1 MNNWKKILGCGL
13 LACVFAFGCA
23 CGETEESSDKGSA
36 GDSSST
42 PAPVQPVGTD
52 VFADPDFDL
61 GFDIYGTGI
70 NGATREVQK
79 TVAFQEGATPVWS
92 FAQWYSDHFLDKG
105 EMTLTNSLFALE
117 DEAKS
122 VKLNRNTGAVTLAL
136 NGAKEYDGVQ
146 GALDVFWPHLL
157 LQQTNQPVKFTDCK
171 TMRATLTFRMDRATD
186 CSSQFG
192 DVPINM
198 QAQFAWFIY
207 VKNVNPE
214 SAGLGEF
221 LWFGFN
227 LYDPTKLYAPTVS
240 QQDFA
245 GGTLGN
251 YIYAVGAANWG
262 AGKRVKIGE
271 TVSFDVDMFEEVEAA
286 LEVAHEAGFMSNTT
300 LEDCAI
306 TGMNIGF
313 EVFDVWDMAA
323 TIYDM
328 RVYYT
333 EE

>member
-1 MNNWKKILGCGL
+1 MRNWKKAIGCGI
-13 LACVFAFGCA
+13 LACLLAFGCA
-23 CGETEESSDKGSA
+23 CGETDGGDTDSST
-36 GDSSST
+36 GDSST
-42 PAPVQPVGTD
+42 PAPQEPVGID

-79 TVAFQEGATPVWS
+79 TVAFEENKLPVWS
-92 FAQWYSDHFLDKG
+92 FAQWYSEYFLDKG
-105 EMTLTNSLFALE
+105 DMILNDSLFALE

-122 VKLNRNTGAVTLAL
+122 VKVNRNTGAVSLAL
-136 NGAKEYDGVQ
+136 NGAKEYGGVQ
-146 GALDVFWPHLL
+146 GAPDAFWPHLL
-157 LQQTNQPVKFTDCK
+157 LQQTNAPVKFADCE

-192 DVPINM
+192 EVPINM

-207 VKNVNPE
+207 VKNVNPD
-214 SAGLGEF
+214 SAGFGEF

-262 AGKRVKIGE
+262 GGKRVKIGE
-271 TVSFDVDMFEEVEAA
+271 KVSFDVDMFEEVEKA
-286 LEVAHEAGFMSNTT
+286 LDVAHQAGFMSNTT
-300 LEDCAI
+300 LQDCAI

-333 EE
+333 ED